1 MAALLPPAFLFRY
14 MFPVRLVAG
23 VTGAS
28 DVRGQIIDS
37 DRLPSPLE
45 LNGEDSFA
53 SVAVIANADGLGVS
67 FSINGKAAPTVCDV
81 ANPVETDGMQLW
93 IDTRNTQSI
102 HRAGRFCHHFVFL
115 PQGTGRGKKKP
126 FATQLPI
133 ARAKE
138 DAPLVDDG
146 VLDVASKIR
155 KDGYDLDI
163 WLPAETMHGY
173 DLEASPRLGFYYA
186 VRDAELGLQ
195 TLTVGD
201 EFPYSHDPSLWSTLE
216 IASA

>member
-1 MAALLPPAFLFRY
+1 MAAILPPAFLFRY
-14 MFPVRLVAG
+14 AFPVRLVEGLA
-23 VTGAS
+23 AAKNLRA
-28 DVRGQIIDS
+28 DVIDD
-37 DRLPSPLE
+37 DRLPSPRA
-45 LNGEDSFA
+45 LNSEQDFA
-53 SVAVIANADGLGVS
+53 SVSVVANAEGLGVS
-67 FSINGKAAPTVCDV
+67 ITVDGKSAPTVCDV
-81 ANPVETDGMQLW
+81 ANPLETDGVQLW

-102 HRAGRFCHHFVFL
+102 HRAGRFCHHVAFL
-115 PQGTGRGKKKP
+115 PMGTGRGKKKP

-138 DAPLVDDG
+138 DAPLIDDG

-163 WLPAETMHGY
+163 WLPAEAMNGY

-216 IASA
+216 IASS